1 MKKLIKN
8 YIVGL
13 NALISLDL
21 KNNSPQTKEAFEQEM
36 VKKEW
41 SKISEVRDTWV
52 SSFNEGVQRDQ
63 ALNVIQEDIKNILDK
78 LKMDKISLA
87 VQLAPEDIVFGEFN

>member
-1 MKKLIKN
+1 M
-8 YIVGL
+8 GL

-21 KNNSPQTKEAFEQEM
+21 KNNSARTKELFEQEM

-41 SKISEVRDTWV
+41 SKMSEVKDTWV
-52 SSFNEGVQRDQ
+52 SSFNEDVQRDQ
-63 ALNVIQEDIKNILDK
+63 ALNVIQEDIKSILEK

-87 VQLAPEDIVFGEFN
+87 VQLASEDIVFGEFS

>member
-1 MKKLIKN
+1 M
-8 YIVGL
+8 GL

-21 KNNSPQTKEAFEQEM
+21 KNNSTETKKFFEKEM

-41 SKISEVRDTWV
+41 SKINEVKDTWV

-63 ALNVIQEDIKNILDK
+63 ALNVIQEDIKSILEK

-87 VQLAPEDIVFGEFN
+87 VQLASEDIVFGEFN